1 MACSRRRHVK
11 RAPLAR
17 SLIQDCARS
26 SRSWCLKRRA
36 QLPGLSACA
45 GVGCSP
51 PAREQP
57 VRDAGEEGGLGD
69 VWVRQKCKDVC
80 SGATVASRGD
90 ALSALLGARD
100 EGAERTDAAA
110 QDRAAAAEQRAR
122 ERVEAAEGLVAD
134 TATAA
139 ARSASAARDAMLSL
153 HAAFEHAA
161 AKSRMRDVRKAAADS
176 QSHASASE
184 EAARQALRGVA
195 GRRDHS

>member
-1 MACSRRRHVK
+1 MPAVLEVVPKLPEYVLPSG
-11 RAPLAR
+11 LMR
-17 SLIQDCARS
+17 S
-26 SRSWCLKRRA
+26 
-36 QLPGLSACA
+36 CA
-45 GVGCSP
+45 GVWVFCLALARANSPCEMLAKKVGC
-51 PAREQP
+51 
-57 VRDAGEEGGLGD
+57 GD

-195 GRRDHS
+195 GRRDHVLMTDTRPTGG